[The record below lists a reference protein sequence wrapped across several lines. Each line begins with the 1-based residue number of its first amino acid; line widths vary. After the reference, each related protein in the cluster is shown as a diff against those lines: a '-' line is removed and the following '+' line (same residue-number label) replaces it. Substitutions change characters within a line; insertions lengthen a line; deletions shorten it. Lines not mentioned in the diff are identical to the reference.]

1 MCRKRGE
8 QPEKRPKPN
17 KCRIACGNAVLP
29 NGHRVPHLLAR
40 PRLRDWHHAP
50 AVTVRSH
57 AVDQDYLNRRMT
69 EERQRAA
76 DADNAAAREAHLEMA
91 EQYRRQIQ
99 DLGEDGDGEELRAAG

>member
-1 MCRKRGE
+1 M
-8 QPEKRPKPN
+8 
-17 KCRIACGNAVLP
+17 
-29 NGHRVPHLLAR
+29 
-40 PRLRDWHHAP
+40 
-50 AVTVRSH
+50 
-57 AVDQDYLNRRMT
+57 DQDYLNRRMT